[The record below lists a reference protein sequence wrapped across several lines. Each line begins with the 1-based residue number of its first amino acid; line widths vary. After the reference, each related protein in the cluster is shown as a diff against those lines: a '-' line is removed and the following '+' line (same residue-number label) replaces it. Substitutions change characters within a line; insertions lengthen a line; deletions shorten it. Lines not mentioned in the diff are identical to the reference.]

1 MSSLL
6 IISPPK
12 RQAHC
17 TYMQQH
23 KAGINRNRAGLL
35 PCSAISA
42 ASSDYNT
49 GAASAAATS
58 TAQDSKIILRAFVAS
73 RPPSSR
79 AAFNVRGRRRV
90 SLCAACSRALFC
102 RCCCLRCA
110 APGWLPA
117 ACCRVAAVLLLS
129 AVPRYRD
136 APARPGRRLYCY
148 TRVVVCAEQ
157 ITCATSY
164 QCAQ

>member
-1 MSSLL
+1 
-6 IISPPK
+6 
-12 RQAHC
+12 
-17 TYMQQH
+17 MQQH
-23 KAGINRNRAGLL
+23 QACSNQPAQRDCCVQCDQRSQQRLQHRCSVSRRAV
-35 PCSAISA
+35 
-42 ASSDYNT
+42 AS
-49 GAASAAATS
+49 
-58 TAQDSKIILRAFVAS
+58 QDSKIILRAFVAS

-157 ITCATSY
+157 ITCTASY